1 MRIGLDARDALRRE
15 HGITVLTAFLLKG
28 LAETGSGDEFI
39 QYIDDYPSA
48 ASEAQ
53 GIVEAPGFSA
63 RVLPGRDIVWKQLRL
78 PAALKQDR
86 VAVFHSLTSTIPFR
100 RPCRTVVTFCDL
112 FHEVHPEFVPS
123 KARRKMSWA
132 FAHAARHAD
141 HVIAISENTKRDIVR
156 FYGTPEEMISVIYPG
171 VNPFYRRLE
180 QTTESETVLAGYG
193 VAKPFLLHVGG
204 LTENRNITGILEA
217 LTLLKKDNVRPQ
229 LVLVGRP
236 FWGFDL
242 EALLQSR
249 GLTDAVVHIAYASN
263 EHLRILY
270 NAAEVLLLPSF
281 FEGFGIPVLEAMACG
296 TPVVTSNTS
305 ALPEAAG
312 DAGLLVDPREPAA
325 IAKAVRQIL
334 NDATLKEDLI
344 AKGIKRAEQFTWRS
358 TAEQTLKVYHSLAE
372 S

>member
-28 LAETGSGDEFI
+28 LAEAGSDDEFV
-39 QYIDDYPSA
+39 QYIDDYPA
-48 ASEAQ
+48 DASEAQ
-53 GIVEAPGFSA
+53 GIVEAPGFSS
-63 RVLPGRDIVWKQLRL
+63 RVLPGRDIVWKQIRL

-112 FHEVHPEFVPS
+112 FHEVHPEFVPP
-123 KARRKMSWA
+123 KARRKMNWA

-141 HVIAISENTKRDIVR
+141 RVIAISENTKRDIIHY
-156 FYGTPEEMISVIYPG
+156 YGTPEQMISVIYPG

-180 QTTESETVLAGYG
+180 QTKENEAVLAGYG
-193 VAKPFLLHVGG
+193 VTKPFLLHVGG
-204 LTENRNITGILEA
+204 MTENRNITGMLDA

-242 EALLQSR
+242 EALIQSQ
-249 GLTDAVVHIAYASN
+249 GLTDAVVHIDYASN

-296 TPVVTSNTS
+296 TPVVASSTS
-305 ALPEAAG
+305 ALPEAVG
-312 DAGLLVDPREPAA
+312 NAGLLVDPREPAT
-325 IAKAVRQIL
+325 IADAVRQIS
-334 NDATLKEDLI
+334 NNATLKEDLI
-344 AKGIKRAEQFTWRS
+344 AKGIKRAERFTWRS
-358 TAEQTLKVYHSLAE
+358 TAEQTLKVYHSLADR
-372 S
+372 